1 MNPIYLQVI
10 IDSTL
15 RSTKKKSLTPEEFK
29 EIDSIRIEI
38 KNFLKDFVFILL
50 GAISACVG
58 LKGFLLP
65 NSYIDGGVTGISLL
79 VSEISGISLALLII
93 LFNIPFLLLGFSAIN
108 KAFAF
113 KSIFAVLLLSL
124 LIYSVPFPVIT
135 QDDLLIAVFG
145 GFFIGLGVGLAIRG
159 GAVLD
164 GTEIL
169 AVFLNKK
176 TSLTIGDII
185 LIFNV
190 FIFIFAAAILS
201 IEIALYAILTYFVAS
216 KTVDFIID
224 GIEEYLG
231 VSIISDYSNEIR
243 LTIIEKLGRGCT
255 VYNGQK
261 GFAKRGEA
269 LKDVD
274 IVYTV
279 ITRLELTKLKTEIEK
294 IDKEAF
300 IIMSS
305 IKDAK
310 GGMIKK
316 KPLKKM
322 KSN

>member
-1 MNPIYLQVI
+1 MNWLHLNVI
-10 IDSTL
+10 INATI
-15 RSTKKKSLTPEEFK
+15 RNTKKKSLSPEEFK
-29 EIDSIRIEI
+29 EIDSLRIEI
-38 KNFLKDFVFILL
+38 KNLLKDFFFILL
-50 GAISACVG
+50 GACSACVG

-79 VSEISGISLALLII
+79 VCEVSGISLALLIV
-93 LFNIPFLLLGFSAIN
+93 LFNIPFLFLGFSAIN

-124 LIYSVPFPVIT
+124 LIYSVPFPIIT
-135 QDDLLIAVFG
+135 QDDLLVAVFG
-145 GFFIGLGVGLAIRG
+145 GLFIGLGVGLTIRG

-176 TSLTIGDII
+176 TSLTIGDIV
-185 LIFNV
+185 LIFNII
-190 FIFIFAAAILS
+190 IFLFAAVILS
-201 IEIALYAILTYFVAS
+201 IETALYAILTYFVAS
-216 KTVDFIID
+216 KTIDFIID
-224 GIEEYLG
+224 GIEEYIG
-231 VSIISDYSNEIR
+231 VSIISDFSNEIR

-255 VYNGQK
+255 VYVGQK

-269 LKDVD
+269 LKNVD

-279 ITRLELTKLKTEIEK
+279 ITRLELTKLKAEIEK

-316 KPLKKM
+316 RPLKKI
-322 KSN
+322 KNN